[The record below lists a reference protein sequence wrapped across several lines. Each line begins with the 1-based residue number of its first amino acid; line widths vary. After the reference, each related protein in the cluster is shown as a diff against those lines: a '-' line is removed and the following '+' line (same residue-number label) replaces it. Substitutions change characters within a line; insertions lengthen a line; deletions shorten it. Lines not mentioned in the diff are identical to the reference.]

1 MDALPCSNC
10 HADCCGPI
18 PLYPRQLARIEEY
31 LTTLP
36 AEDIDALSS
45 QRRRKL
51 TCAFVD
57 TRTHICSIYPVRPAL
72 CDLYG
77 RTEGLE
83 CPHHRQLVQIISPQ
97 QASLRLELE
106 KESGVPILSNEWKWS
121 KLRAR
126 EDAGVHPMREE

>member
-18 PLYPRQLARIEEY
+18 PLYPRQLVRIEEY
-31 LTTLP
+31 LTMLP

-57 TRTHICSIYPVRPAL
+57 TRNHSCSIYPVRPAL
-72 CDLYG
+72 CDIYG

-83 CPHHRQLVQIISPQ
+83 CPHHRELVQIISPQ
-97 QASLRLELE
+97 QASLRLHLE
-106 KESGVPILSNEWKWS
+106 RETGVPMLSNEWKWS
-121 KLRAR
+121 RLRAR
-126 EDAGVHPMREE
+126 SGNTHSMKDQE